1 MLKRWKIRTKLGVFV
16 GVPFLAMLVL
26 GVLGWNTFQNA
37 RLEGPRDRQRQAA
50 HDTVADALPPPMYI
64 VESYLT
70 LNLIA
75 QAGDTP
81 ERVQLIERLAALEA
95 DFHERVE
102 FWRTNQPF
110 PELRETI
117 IGPIKTTGDAFFNR
131 ANSDFL
137 LAVQRNDSG
146 ATNALLTGE
155 LRDLYNDQRAAV
167 DVLIEQSKRQVTVTD
182 TSVSSYVRSRALVLS
197 ASFAAILLV
206 TILLAAVIARSIIR
220 SVYRLRKAAVE
231 DLPAAIAQLRSMD
244 IEPGTKQTIALV
256 DLGTQDELADAATAF
271 NAVLQTA
278 VDLAAEQAQLRHHTS
293 EVFVNLGRRNQNLV
307 SRQLKFIDALEA
319 KEADPELLASLFR
332 LDHLATRMR
341 RNAESL
347 LVLAGVQAPRR
358 RSEPV
363 AINDVLRAAAAEVED
378 YKRVAIREVHRSRIV
393 GDVMAQVTHLMAE
406 IIENAV
412 RFSPPDTM
420 VEVVSRVIDGQ
431 IVIEVSDQGT
441 GISPAEL
448 QRVNKRLAES
458 HRIEDVPTAH
468 LGLFVVGRLAATLDI
483 RVQLETHSGEGLIAT
498 VTIPAALVA
507 GADQGNSAVDDLVP
521 VRVPS
526 RRTAR
531 HEFIPEGFPTE
542 RPAVVPPV
550 ALSQPLPPQAPLVSP
565 PPTAPSPTAS
575 SAIGSMPWGAP
586 PAPVQL
592 AAVAPPSV
600 PRPVE
605 VVASTGFERR
615 VRPSSGKPAP
625 IAMPIVAEDRS
636 ADAAR
641 NRMAGFASGRRRGLE
656 TTPDHV
662 ADTAADTAADTTA
675 ESQGTS

>member
-1 MLKRWKIRTKLGVFV
+1 
-16 GVPFLAMLVL
+16 
-26 GVLGWNTFQNA
+26 
-37 RLEGPRDRQRQAA
+37 
-50 HDTVADALPPPMYI
+50 
-64 VESYLT
+64 
-70 LNLIA
+70 
-75 QAGDTP
+75 
-81 ERVQLIERLAALEA
+81 
-95 DFHERVE
+95 
-102 FWRTNQPF
+102 
-110 PELRETI
+110 
-117 IGPIKTTGDAFFNR
+117 
-131 ANSDFL
+131 
-137 LAVQRNDSG
+137 
-146 ATNALLTGE
+146 
-155 LRDLYNDQRAAV
+155 
-167 DVLIEQSKRQVTVTD
+167 
-182 TSVSSYVRSRALVLS
+182 
-197 ASFAAILLV
+197 
-206 TILLAAVIARSIIR
+206 
-220 SVYRLRKAAVE
+220 VE

-244 IEPGTKQTIALV
+244 IEPGAKQTIALV
-256 DLGTQDELADAATAF
+256 DLGTQDELADAANAF

-319 KEADPELLASLFR
+319 QEADPELLASLFR

-358 RSEPV
+358 RREPV
-363 AINDVLRAAAAEVED
+363 ATNDVLRAAAAEVED

-406 IIENAV
+406 LIENAV
-412 RFSPPDTM
+412 RFSPPDTT

-448 QRVNKRLAES
+448 LRVNKRLAES

-531 HEFIPEGFPTE
+531 HEFIPEGFPTDRAAAAP
-542 RPAVVPPV
+542 RPSV
-550 ALSQPLPPQAPLVSP
+550 LSQPA
-565 PPTAPSPTAS
+565 PTALAVPSAPP
-575 SAIGSMPWGAP
+575 SMPWGAP
-586 PAPVQL
+586 TALNPA
-592 AAVAPPSV
+592 AAMPPSV
-600 PRPVE
+600 ARPVE

-615 VRPSSGKPAP
+615 VRPTEGKSVSTAAP
-625 IAMPIVAEDRS
+625 VAAEDRS

-662 ADTAADTAADTTA
+662 ADTAADSTT
-675 ESQGTS
+675 ESQGTT